1 MAVCSAFSWCHGA
14 VLAFHLE
21 AERVDHVVDEFVGV
35 EFLFLE
41 RHLAAVKH
49 GHLQYLFHLEAEPLG
64 LVVDDGGEVAEG
76 GHVFCL
82 RRGR

>member
-35 EFLFLE
+35 EFLLLE

-64 LVVDDGGEVAEG
+64 LALMMVERWRKVAT
-76 GHVFCL
+76 FCL